1 MIKSIG
7 SIIIITSTTGLL
19 IYYVYYRKNTRT
31 PHQENKDTII
41 LRDVQTQTHEVTT
54 PPNEQNLPDFINV
67 ERTTEVLE
75 NQPRRSLSLT
85 NFVNYM
91 RNI

>member
-31 PHQENKDTII
+31 THQENKDTII
-41 LRDVQTQTHEVTT
+41 SRDVQTQTHEVTT

-67 ERTTEVLE
+67 EHNEIIDPP
-75 NQPRRSLSLT
+75 PRRSLSMAS
-85 NFVNYM
+85 FFNYM
-91 RNI
+91 RHIK

>member
-31 PHQENKDTII
+31 THQENKDTII
-41 LRDVQTQTHEVTT
+41 SRDVQTQTHEVTT

-67 ERTTEVLE
+67 ERTTEVME

>member
-31 PHQENKDTII
+31 THQENKDTII

-67 ERTTEVLE
+67 ERTTEVME

>member
-31 PHQENKDTII
+31 THQENKDTII

>member
-31 PHQENKDTII
+31 THQENKDTII

-85 NFVNYM
+85 NFVN
-91 RNI
+91 

>member
-7 SIIIITSTTGLL
+7 SVIIITSTTGLL
-19 IYYVYYRKNTRT
+19 IYYVYYRKNT
-31 PHQENKDTII
+31 PLLHKKDKII
-41 LRDVQTQTHEVTT
+41 LCDAETQTHEATT
-54 PPNEQNLPDFINV
+54 PPNEINQPDFINV
-67 ERTTEVLE
+67 ERIIE
-75 NQPRRSLSLT
+75 NEPRRSMSLT